1 MTMKRANF
9 QSLLF
14 EGLREVFFNAL
25 KEKDMI
31 YKGIYDV
38 RSSKKERETDQSI
51 VGVGMLD
58 LKEEGVGIT
67 YDDFTEGYSVDY
79 IHDTFAKGIRITEE
93 MMEDDLYSVMNKR
106 AQALARSARY
116 RMEYDHAS
124 LFNYA
129 NATTIFTGGDGKA
142 LIASDHPLAGSMGST
157 YSNLSTSDLSLS
169 ALESATTIFRKMQDD
184 NGLLVNIT
192 PKTLLVPPEL
202 EFDAYE
208 ILNSS
213 GKPYTG
219 DNEQNYFK
227 GRFNVVVWDFL
238 TDTDSWFLLADKS
251 DGAPISFERVPISFK
266 EDGDFDTGDLKIK
279 ARCRYSFGFPDWRW
293 ICGSMGA
300 G

>member
-1 MTMKRANF
+1 MKRANF

-25 KEKDMI
+25 KEKDMV

-38 RSSKKERETDQSI
+38 RTSKKERETDQSI

-238 TDTDSWFLLADKS
+238 TDTDSWFLLADKN

-293 ICGSMGA
+293 IVGSMGA

>member
-1 MTMKRANF
+1 MKRANF